1 MNNPLD
7 NKIIFRVGP
16 IYVSEFTQAIPFESA
31 QNITKETLYTKLS
44 QYNKARVR
52 EDKKSD
58 SYSLSQLKEIAEIL
72 GIRKSQNK
80 DQLVK
85 EILKRWNEQ
94 LPEA

>member
-7 NKIIFRVGP
+7 NKIIFRAGP
-16 IYVSEFTQAIPFESA
+16 IYITPFTQEIPIVSA
-31 QNITKETLYTKLS
+31 QNLTKETLYTKLS

-52 EDKKSD
+52 DDKKSD
-58 SYSLSQLKEIAEIL
+58 SYNLTQLKEIAEIL

-85 EILKRWNEQ
+85 EILKKWDEQ
-94 LPEA
+94 FSEL